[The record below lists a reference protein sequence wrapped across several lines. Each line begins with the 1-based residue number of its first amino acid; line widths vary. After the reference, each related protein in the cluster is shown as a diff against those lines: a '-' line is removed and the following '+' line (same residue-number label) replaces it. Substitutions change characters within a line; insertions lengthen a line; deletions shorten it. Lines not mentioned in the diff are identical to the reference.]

1 MYKKILIT
9 GYTGQL
15 GSDIL
20 TKLSNLKKKIIII
33 IIAINNNNN
42 SNNYKH
48 NNKYKYQH

>member
-20 TKLSNLKKKIIII
+20 TKLSNLKKKKIIVKKKINLKNIKEII
-33 IIAINNNNN
+33 
-42 SNNYKH
+42 YK
-48 NNKYKYQH
+48 